1 MTLEIVILLAYAVAS
16 RLAYVGWVG
25 HALQQQD
32 AHQTLTRVAGI
43 EAGYQHFRQ
52 RAAVLMRNDAFSIV
66 LVSVMTRSTLDLP
79 IPRVVTFIVAGLLM
93 IVGLGSK
100 VWAARTLGDDAYY
113 WRNFFDLQEHAAP
126 NPPGP
131 YRYMDNPM
139 YTVGYLHAYGFALAL
154 GSTAGLGIAL
164 FDQVAI
170 LVFHF
175 LVEKPHYDRLTI
187 GGSR

>member
-1 MTLEIVILLAYAVAS
+1 MITLPMLAIAYAVVS

-25 HALQQQD
+25 HALRRED
-32 AHQTLTRVAGI
+32 ADQAFTRVAGI
-43 EAGYQHFRQ
+43 EAGYQRFRQ
-52 RAAVLMRNDAFSIV
+52 RATVLMRNDAFGIV
-66 LVSVMTRSTLDLP
+66 LVCVMTRSTLELA
-79 IPRVVTFIVAGLLM
+79 IPPAVTFIAAGLLI

-100 VWAARTLGDDAYY
+100 VWAAKTLGDDAYY
-113 WRNFFDLQEHAAP
+113 WRNFFDPQEHAPP

-139 YTVGYLHAYGFALAL
+139 YTVGYLHAYGVALAL
-154 GSTAGLGIAL
+154 GSTAGLAIAL

-175 LVEKPHYDRLTI
+175 VVEKPHYDRLML
-187 GGSR
+187 GGKH

>member
-1 MTLEIVILLAYAVAS
+1 MTIEIALILAYAVAS

-25 HALQQQD
+25 HALRQQD
-32 AHQTLTRVAGI
+32 AHQAFTRAAGI
-43 EAGYQHFRQ
+43 EAGYQGFRQ
-52 RAAVLMRNDAFSIV
+52 RATLLMRNDAFSIV
-66 LVSVMTRSTLDLP
+66 LVCVLTRSTLDLG
-79 IPRVVTFIVAGLLM
+79 IPRVATFIVAGLLV

-100 VWAARTLGDDAYY
+100 VWAAKTLGDDAYY
-113 WRNFFDLQEHAAP
+113 WRNFFDPQEHAPP

-164 FDQVAI
+164 FDQLAI
-170 LVFHF
+170 LAFHF
-175 LVEKPHYDRLTI
+175 LVEKPHYDRLTL
-187 GGSR
+187 GGNR